1 MAGRPK
7 GAKNR
12 RTMKVEEIAD
22 KYITSDEQDPFA
34 VLLMVAAGD
43 WKGLQFDEKTK
54 ISYTAAGIEFEEY
67 NIKLADRVSAA
78 KEAAKYLYAQK
89 QSIALSTGDTGL
101 KIVIEDYSGKNK

>member
-22 KYITSDEQDPFA
+22 KYITRDDQDPFA

-43 WKGLQFDEKTK
+43 WKALGFDMKDK
-54 ISYTAAGIEFEEY
+54 ISYTNSGIEFEEM
-67 NIKLADRVSAA
+67 NIKLSDRISAA

-89 QSIALSTGDTGL
+89 QSIEHSTGESGV
-101 KIVIEDYSGKNK
+101 KIILEDYTKKD